1 MPLHPAVQDC
11 RDGLFTLAAWLSAW
25 FDEAH
30 HEEGSGLQ
38 DYLLALQK

>member
-1 MPLHPAVQDC
+1 MALIYACSMV
-11 RDGLFTLAAWLSAW
+11 SAW